1 MERAM
6 PPQTDRDSL
15 RESFVLALLE
25 AVRPLQKSADPELTF
40 EVLIEAA
47 GVLQQR
53 LSGELAELRIEET
66 D

>member
-1 MERAM
+1 M
-6 PPQTDRDSL
+6 PPQTDRNTL

-25 AVRPLQKSADPELTF
+25 AVRPLQKSVDPELTL

-47 GVLQQR
+47 GVLQER
-53 LSGELAELRIEET
+53 LRGDLAELRIEET